1 MHSFLNI
8 TVRARLVL
16 PNTRCKVK
24 GLGQHPEV
32 PFDLS
37 FDYFAYV
44 SLYCKHDRYEYFTEN
59 IMTSVD
65 RMQGPNGDS
74 EQGTARI

>member
-24 GLGQHPEV
+24 GLGKHPEV

-37 FDYFAYV
+37 FDSLPTLVFIV
-44 SLYCKHDRYEYFTEN
+44 S
-59 IMTSVD
+59 MTDMNTLQRTS
-65 RMQGPNGDS
+65 
-74 EQGTARI
+74 